1 MIKFNNQSE
10 KKKNNKT
17 QLNRINLKCS
27 SKKQKKNSQPKAKMQ
42 YIYHQ
47 KLREKER
54 EKQFFFVKKNYAYN
68 GKENAKFILKG

>member
-1 MIKFNNQSE
+1 
-10 KKKNNKT
+10 
-17 QLNRINLKCS
+17 
-27 SKKQKKNSQPKAKMQ
+27 MQ
-42 YIYHQ
+42 YIYIYIYHQ